1 MQDGHSETN
10 LMTPLDKSILILV
23 RIPKSGSTSVSL
35 MVRKPF
41 LVERTLAMGPSINP
55 DADLSALQNFR
66 IGIKTLKKRTKK
78 YGAITVA
85 QMQRAIQAREKG
97 LDLITGHIHYGFV
110 KLKTKQ
116 PRHITVLRDPFS
128 RAQSDYFYAKQ
139 RMVKKTGRNYYQ
151 SKRLKIAAAQ
161 DFESY
166 LSFLAEHEKSYANSA
181 SRFIIGESD
190 FEAAFDCLEKG
201 FFHYG
206 LLENLPQFIDGLSQK
221 TGLLNFELVHA
232 RKSARPQE
240 RVPVSRDERR
250 LIERLYDADLECY
263 EQARTKLQF

>member
-41 LVERTLAMGPSINP
+41 LVERTLAMGPRINP

-78 YGAITVA
+78 YGAITV
-85 QMQRAIQAREKG
+85 
-97 LDLITGHIHYGFV
+97 
-110 KLKTKQ
+110 
-116 PRHITVLRDPFS
+116 
-128 RAQSDYFYAKQ
+128 AQSDYFYAKQ

-190 FEAAFDCLEKG
+190 FEAAFNCLEKG

-240 RVPVSRDERR
+240 RAPVSRAERR